1 MCMHTLWTA
10 RITLIPYMHEDLR
23 MFLKWLTMNE
33 FDTSSKVVMNRD
45 DLTHL
50 KRDFKYVN
58 EEGLVWLQ
66 SK

>member
-1 MCMHTLWTA
+1 
-10 RITLIPYMHEDLR
+10 
-23 MFLKWLTMNE
+23 MNE

-58 EEGLVWLQ
+58 EEGLV
-66 SK
+66 